1 MKKRVVILA
10 TLILAAVLVTVALA
24 DDEPV
29 FPIDDYKFVSPLK
42 VGTVRFFPNEP
53 GAPDAE
59 IDKMCDGSVED
70 GLDCW
75 EYFPE
80 GYLQRFN
87 VGDEALHGQ
96 NVIIQGEY
104 QNISYQAI
112 QCWLPGDLAGW
123 RNFQLWSS
131 YRVFSGE
138 SGGWPICS
146 WSRAL
151 FVEWVEEEQAWY
163 RLTEDIWELTRMDV
177 HDHWTTIQTYL
188 PGMEALDDNYV
199 CFLIEAYSC
208 GLPAGSEF
216 WFDEFVLAVD
226 HDYDWDNVIR
236 IPIVMK
242 NSHYIALAAVNQVA
256 SVPFTVRQ

>member
-1 MKKRVVILA
+1 MRKATITLLVLMVLA
-10 TLILAAVLVTVALA
+10 TGIVALA
-24 DDEPV
+24 EDDPTL
-29 FPIDDYKFVSPLK
+29 PIDDYKFVSPLK
-42 VGTVRFFPNEP
+42 VETVRFFPNEP

-59 IDKMCDGSVED
+59 IDKMCDGSFED

-75 EYFPE
+75 EYYPE

-87 VGDEALHGQ
+87 VGEEEALHGQ
-96 NVIIQGEY
+96 NVLIQGISP
-104 QNISYQAI
+104 NVSYQAI

-146 WSRAL
+146 WSRGL
-151 FVEWVEEEQAWY
+151 LVEWVEEEQAWY
-163 RLTEDIWELTRMDV
+163 RLTEDIWQLTRMDV
-177 HDHWTTIQTYL
+177 HDHWTTIVTYL
-188 PGMEALDDNYV
+188 PGMEDLDDNYV
-199 CFLIEAYSC
+199 CLLIESISC

-242 NSHYIALAAVNQVA
+242 NSHYIALAAVNQMA
-256 SVPFTVRQ
+256 IVRSGQ